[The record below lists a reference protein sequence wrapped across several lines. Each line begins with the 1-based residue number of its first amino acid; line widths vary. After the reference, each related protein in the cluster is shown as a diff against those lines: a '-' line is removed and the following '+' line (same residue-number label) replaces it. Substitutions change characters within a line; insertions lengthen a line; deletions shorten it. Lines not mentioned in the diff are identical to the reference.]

1 MTPPRSDVTVAGA
14 THPRAFNER
23 PGAVV
28 QRDAVGWEN
37 IVDLHRQTVDQGT
50 VQRLLDQEVLG
61 DETCR
66 FAAGIFRLEP
76 NQLHPLH
83 LHTAATELYYVVS
96 GRARFTV
103 GDEIV
108 EGVPGTTIY
117 LPIGLPHAIE
127 TDADQVEVLY
137 CFTPA
142 DITALGT
149 TFI

>member
-1 MTPPRSDVTVAGA
+1 MTQPRSDVTVAGA
-14 THPRAFNER
+14 TNPRAFNER

-37 IVDLHRQTVDQGT
+37 IVDLHKQAVDQGT

-61 DETCR
+61 DATCL
-66 FAAGIFRLEP
+66 FAVGVFRLEP
-76 NQLHPLH
+76 RQVHPLH
-83 LHTAATELYYVVS
+83 LHTAATEFYFVVA

-108 EGVPGTTIY
+108 DGTPGTTMY

-127 TDADQVEVLY
+127 TDDEPVEVLY
-137 CFTPA
+137 GFTPS
-142 DITALGT
+142 DIAALGT